1 MNREGKKI
9 KKLYDSY
16 LVLKAVVEETA
27 FLTEDGIL
35 VELELVR
42 AGQAPDRKEE
52 EQMVQNCSGQKQK
65 REMAAAV
72 SME

>member
-16 LVLKAVVEETA
+16 LALKAVVEETA

-35 VELELVR
+35 VELSLVH
-42 AGQAPDRKEE
+42 AGQMKDKDKEE
-52 EQMVQNCSGQKQK
+52 VYD
-65 REMAAAV
+65 R
-72 SME
+72 